1 MACES
6 AAFNVT
12 AMASSEILL
21 TRHCGVRSANPSG
34 AASPVTG
41 SEWFEYFS
49 AKYGAENVR
58 WSRIPEFTGPK
69 SKGGTG
75 TIGVLRT
82 RHGDFDVISGRDG
95 PAASMSGNGFDIV
108 SRMHAEGH
116 ASAIMR
122 NLGDTDGVLFINN
135 PEICSSCFKNLDRMV
150 PTGGRLQVVLPNGTS
165 IPFPRG
171 AQ

>member
-1 MACES
+1 M
-6 AAFNVT
+6 
-12 AMASSEILL
+12 
-21 TRHCGVRSANPSG
+21 RSANHSG
-34 AASPVTG
+34 ASAPVSG

-116 ASAIMR
+116 AVNAHSELTHFVSSRIDPPGLEWV
-122 NLGDTDGVLFINN
+122 NQT
-135 PEICSSCFKNLDRMV
+135 ICLV
-150 PTGGRLQVVLPNGTS
+150 
-165 IPFPRG
+165 
-171 AQ
+171 